1 MKDNHKTQK
10 EIWSG
15 YMRTLGQV
23 LAIGPILWIWRGVTK
38 MFKRPKPTPLLFKVP
53 PPPPKLPSKLWTKE
67 SDDFMA
73 NITEIKKLLNQMRN
87 E

>member
-23 LAIGPILWIWRGVTK
+23 LAVGPILWIWRIVTK
-38 MFKRPKPTPLLFKVP
+38 LFKPKEPVVIKRQAP
-53 PPPPKLPSKLWTKE
+53 PPRLRPVDQFT
-67 SDDFMA
+67 A
-73 NITEIKKLLNQMRN
+73 NIAEIKKLLNQMQN

>member
-1 MKDNHKTQK
+1 MNGKHRTQK

-23 LAIGPILWIWRGVTK
+23 LAIGPILWIWRVVTK
-38 MFKRPKPTPLLFKVP
+38 LFKPKEPVVIKRQAP
-53 PPPPKLPSKLWTKE
+53 PPPRHFDQFTAN
-67 SDDFMA
+67 MA
-73 NITEIKKLLNQMRN
+73 EIRNILNQMQN

>member
-23 LAIGPILWIWRGVTK
+23 LAIGPMLWLWQVVTK
-38 MFKRPKPTPLLFKVP
+38 LFKPNAPVVIKRQAP
-53 PPPPKLPSKLWTKE
+53 PPPPRHFDQFTAN
-67 SDDFMA
+67 MA
-73 NITEIKKLLNQMRN
+73 EIKELLKQMQN

>member
-1 MKDNHKTQK
+1 MKGKHRTQK

-23 LAIGPILWIWRGVTK
+23 LAIGPILWIWRVVTK
-38 MFKRPKPTPLLFKVP
+38 LFKPKEPVVIKRQAP
-53 PPPPKLPSKLWTKE
+53 PPPPRQFDQFTAN
-67 SDDFMA
+67 MA
-73 NITEIKKLLNQMRN
+73 EIKKLLNQMQN

>member
-38 MFKRPKPTPLLFKVP
+38 MFKRPEPTPVPEFK
-53 PPPPKLPSKLWTKE
+53 LNRWTKE

-87 E
+87 ER